1 MTNII
6 KKLVKDLDE
15 NEGITLGNDVL
26 PYVEKAIHQ
35 ALAEERERV
44 RGIAKRTIGINTTTM
59 FDEVVYKNGIDV
71 KEYINK
77 YDFLSSLDITK
88 EDI

>member
-26 PYVEKAIHQ
+26 PYVEKAIQQ
-35 ALAEERERV
+35 AIAEEGERV
-44 RGIAKRTIGINTTTM
+44 RGIVKRTIGINTTTR